1 MWYYKQRNRGKTMAI
16 NNDWDQ
22 LFDQE
27 IQKDY
32 LIKIRYFLA
41 REYKTKQLFPEKE
54 NIFAAFK
61 ATSIKDTKV
70 VILGQD
76 PYHNVGQ
83 AQGYAFSV
91 PENFPLPPSLKN
103 IYKELEME
111 YHQPVN
117 RNGDLTDWA
126 RQGVLL
132 MNTVLTVE
140 AHKAFS
146 HSKIGWQNFTNAA
159 LQLLNQQDQPI
170 VFLLWGNSAIQAK
183 KFLNN
188 PKHLVLTS
196 PHPSPL
202 SASRGFFGNNH
213 FIQAN
218 QYLIQNGKTP
228 IQWI

>member
-1 MWYYKQRNRGKTMAI
+1 MSTM
-16 NNDWDQ
+16 NNDWDT

-32 LIKIRYFLA
+32 LIKIDYFLA
-41 REYKTKQLFPEKE
+41 KEYKTKEIYPAKE

-61 ATSIKDTKV
+61 TTPIKDTKV
-70 VILGQD
+70 VVLGQD
-76 PYHNVGQ
+76 PYHNTGQ

-91 PENFPLPPSLKN
+91 PSDFPLPPSLKN
-103 IYKELEME
+103 IYKELENE
-111 YHQPVN
+111 YHVPVS

-126 RQGVLL
+126 KQGVLL

-159 LQLLNQQDQPI
+159 LQLLNEQDQPI
-170 VFLLWGNSAIQAK
+170 VFMLWGNSAIQAK
-183 KFLNN
+183 KYLNN
-188 PKHLVLTS
+188 LNHLVLTS

-213 FIQAN
+213 FKLCN
-218 QYLIQNGKTP
+218 EFLEKHGVSP

>member
-1 MWYYKQRNRGKTMAI
+1 MIM
-16 NNDWDQ
+16 NNDWDA

-32 LIKIRYFLA
+32 LLNLRYFLA
-41 REYKTKQLFPEKE
+41 KEYKTKQVFPAKE

-61 ATSIKDTKV
+61 TTSFKDTKV

-76 PYHNVGQ
+76 PYHNDGQ
-83 AQGYAFSV
+83 AQGYSFSV
-91 PENFPLPPSLKN
+91 PKDFPLPPSLKN
-103 IYKELEME
+103 IYKELENE
-111 YHQPVN
+111 YHVKVN

-146 HSKIGWQNFTNAA
+146 HSKMGWQNFTNEA
-159 LQLLNQQDQPI
+159 LKWLNKKEEPV

-183 KFLNN
+183 KYLDN
-188 PKHLVLTS
+188 PNHLVLTS
-196 PHPSPL
+196 AHPSPL

-213 FIQAN
+213 FILAN
-218 QYLIQNGKTP
+218 EYLVKNGLVP

>member
-1 MWYYKQRNRGKTMAI
+1 M
-16 NNDWDQ
+16 NNDWDT

-32 LIKIRYFLA
+32 LIKIDYFLA
-41 REYKTKQLFPEKE
+41 KEYKTKEIYPAKE

-61 ATSIKDTKV
+61 TTPIKDTKV
-70 VILGQD
+70 VVLGQD
-76 PYHNVGQ
+76 PYHNTGQ

-91 PENFPLPPSLKN
+91 PSDFPLPPSLKN
-103 IYKELEME
+103 IYKELENE
-111 YHQPVN
+111 YHVPVS

-126 RQGVLL
+126 KQGVLL

-159 LQLLNQQDQPI
+159 LQLLNEQDQPI
-170 VFLLWGNSAIQAK
+170 VFMLWGNSAIQAK
-183 KFLNN
+183 KYLNN
-188 PKHLVLTS
+188 LNHLVLTS

-213 FIQAN
+213 FKLCN
-218 QYLIQNGKTP
+218 EFLEKHGVSP

>member
-1 MWYYKQRNRGKTMAI
+1 MIM
-16 NNDWDQ
+16 NNDWDG
-22 LFDQE
+22 LFQQE
-27 IQKDY
+27 IQKEY

-41 REYKTKQLFPEKE
+41 KEYKEKEIYPAKE

-61 ATSIKDTKV
+61 TTSLQDTKV

-76 PYHNVGQ
+76 PYHNTGQ
-83 AQGYAFSV
+83 AQGYSFSV
-91 PENFPLPPSLKN
+91 PADFPLPPSLKN
-103 IYKELEME
+103 MYKELEME
-111 YHQPVN
+111 YHQPVH

-146 HSKIGWQNFTNAA
+146 HSKIGWQNFTNEA
-159 LQLLNQQDQPI
+159 LKKLNEKEGPV

-183 KFLNN
+183 KFLTN
-188 PKHLVLTS
+188 PHHLILTS
-196 PHPSPL
+196 AHPSPL
-202 SASRGFFGNNH
+202 SAHRGFFGNNH
-213 FIQAN
+213 FRLAN
-218 QYLIQNGKTP
+218 EYLVQNGEKP

>member
-1 MWYYKQRNRGKTMAI
+1 MSTM
-16 NNDWDQ
+16 NNDWDT

-32 LIKIRYFLA
+32 LIKIDYFLA
-41 REYKTKQLFPEKE
+41 KEYKTKEIYPAKE

-61 ATSIKDTKV
+61 TTPIKDTKV

-76 PYHNVGQ
+76 PYHNTGQ

-91 PENFPLPPSLKN
+91 PSDFPLPPSLKN
-103 IYKELEME
+103 IYKELENE
-111 YHQPVN
+111 YHVPVS

-126 RQGVLL
+126 KQGVLL

-159 LQLLNQQDQPI
+159 LQLLNEQDQPI
-170 VFLLWGNSAIQAK
+170 VFMLWGNSAIQAK
-183 KFLNN
+183 KYLNN
-188 PKHLVLTS
+188 PNHLVLTS

-213 FIQAN
+213 FKLCN
-218 QYLIQNGKTP
+218 EFLEKHGVSP

>member
-1 MWYYKQRNRGKTMAI
+1 MVM
-16 NNDWDQ
+16 NNDWDL

-27 IQKDY
+27 IQKEY

-41 REYKTKQLFPEKE
+41 LEYKTKQIFPAKE

-61 ATSIKDTKV
+61 TTALKDTKV

-76 PYHNVGQ
+76 PYHNIGQ

-91 PENFPLPPSLKN
+91 PADFPLPPSLKN
-103 IYKELEME
+103 IYKELENE
-111 YHQPVN
+111 YHVPVN

-159 LQLLNQQDQPI
+159 LQMLNEQDQPI

-183 KFLNN
+183 KYLNN
-188 PKHLVLTS
+188 PNHLVLTS

-213 FIQAN
+213 FKQAN
-218 QYLIQNGKTP
+218 DFLIQHGKNP